1 MECGGCARPRRPT
14 RTSRPPP
21 DRPRGSR
28 RPRRPRSGPRA
39 PRARE
44 RRWCGTRRRPS
55 ARASLEH
62 LGDHVARPAAH
73 RSIEVSR
80 ARAERTE
87 GEHLDR
93 EIDGEPQEAYGSVS
107 RTAVLAGAVADRNL
121 DYRGR
126 EGGGQ
131 HGYIARH
138 ARKREDPIDHRATV
152 GPQHAPVI
160 AKLHADGGRGRAVD
174 QPGRGPPG
182 PRIPSADTPAAHDVH
197 AVHERLEEARD
208 VLRLV
213 LEIGVERHD
222 DFAPGALHSGE
233 HRRVLAVVAVEADHP
248 YRSVAGAERA
258 KDVRRLVAAAV
269 ASSSAPAAEIVW
281 PIIDLVEL
289 TSKREASGP
298 NTVLIAAVSTRS
310 FIGVEVPCALT

>member
-28 RPRRPRSGPRA
+28 RPRRPRRGPRA

-73 RSIEVSR
+73 RLIEVSR

-121 DYRGR
+121 HYRGR

-138 ARKREDPIDHRATV
+138 ARKREDPIDHRAKV
-152 GPQHAPVI
+152 
-160 AKLHADGGRGRAVD
+160 
-174 QPGRGPPG
+174 
-182 PRIPSADTPAAHDVH
+182 
-197 AVHERLEEARD
+197 
-208 VLRLV
+208 
-213 LEIGVERHD
+213 
-222 DFAPGALHSGE
+222 
-233 HRRVLAVVAVEADHP
+233 
-248 YRSVAGAERA
+248 
-258 KDVRRLVAAAV
+258 VRRLVAAAV
-269 ASSSAPAAEIVW
+269 VHED
-281 PIIDLVEL
+281 DLVRPGDLLERPGEPPMEGIEAL
-289 TSKREASGP
+289 RLVEHRNHHRQCRTHSPAHRSTSRTSRQSLWPPKP
-298 NTVLIAAVSTRS
+298 NEFEMAARM
-310 FIGVEVPCALT
+310 